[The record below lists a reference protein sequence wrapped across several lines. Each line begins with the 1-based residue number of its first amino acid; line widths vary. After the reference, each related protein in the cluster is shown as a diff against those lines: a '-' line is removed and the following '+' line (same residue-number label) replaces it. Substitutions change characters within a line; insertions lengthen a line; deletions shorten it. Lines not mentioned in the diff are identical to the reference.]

1 MGLKIVDKFTRKNS
15 KRQSYITITQKRQK
29 EIQKN
34 LKNKTVIKQRLNPKL
49 QEENLIS
56 DIKEK
61 LQQGQQFRL
70 RNQPTKN

>member
-1 MGLKIVDKFTRKNS
+1 MGLKIVDKFTRKNN

-70 RNQPTKN
+70 RNQPRKN